1 MNYELYDIRYI
12 YEHEAIQKPISENNI
27 GAPSAPQKRQ
37 FSISVELETAIVYR
51 KFDFAING
59 ISYSSTLFQMPRQEV
74 DMTSYWYTDPG
85 YSSVRQREFS
95 TSERQ
100 CEFLVSE
107 WQRDFSGPVGRRFFP
122 GV

>member
-1 MNYELYDIRYI
+1 MDQRYTGPCTFMPI
-12 YEHEAIQKPISENNI
+12 HFQFPISPIPFLPHELEVE
-27 GAPSAPQKRQ
+27 KRQ

-51 KFDFAING
+51 KFDFSING
-59 ISYSSTLFQMPRQEV
+59 ISYSSTLCQMPRQEV

-95 TSERQ
+95 SSERQ